1 MLQKFLRI
9 AIFIENLWW
18 MVLDIS
24 ARISEASAKISYTE
38 ICKVI
43 WKKWITCFLLDI
55 TFRIKLIKVFPNIL
69 FYEDVTEL

>member
-1 MLQKFLRI
+1 MLKSLFDKGDFFKRRLQQSCFPANTAKFLRI

-43 WKKWITCFLLDI
+43 
-55 TFRIKLIKVFPNIL
+55 
-69 FYEDVTEL
+69 